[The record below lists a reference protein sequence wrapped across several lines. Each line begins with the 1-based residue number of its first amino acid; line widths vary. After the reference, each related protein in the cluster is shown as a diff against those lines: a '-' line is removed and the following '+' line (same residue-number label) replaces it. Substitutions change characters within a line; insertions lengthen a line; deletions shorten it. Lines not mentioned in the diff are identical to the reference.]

1 MRNIKKVILFLFL
14 FSIFS
19 NSLYSQGNASD
30 NFAISTNK
38 VYQSGVRILG
48 ESTIDKVKEY
58 MAESVVNDKNQ
69 VYSVGTGFIISID
82 GLIATAYHVVAP
94 ITKEIIVEHIINNQ
108 LKQYIGTIVNYEKHA
123 DVALIK
129 IDVNN
134 LPFVNLFDPIN
145 LSVER
150 EIGFIGFPLLSPF
163 SMVNKGIISAKA
175 DMPLLK
181 NLENRHILILN
192 AFINHGNSGGPLYLS
207 ENGSVIGLINAR
219 KTTDVENLMI
229 KLPPNYSP
237 IMSIGGVDPIT
248 LSVETY
254 NKNLELIGDV
264 TQLGIGY
271 SASAEYI
278 IKLREDY
285 LKK

>member
-1 MRNIKKVILFLFL
+1 MRKVKKSIFFLFLFL
-14 FSIFS
+14 ALS
-19 NSLYSQGNASD
+19 NSIYSQSNVSD
-30 NFAISTNK
+30 YFAISTNQ
-38 VYQSGVRILG
+38 VYQSVVRIIG
-48 ESTIDKVKEY
+48 ESTVEKVKEY
-58 MAESVVNDKNQ
+58 MAESVVNDKQQ
-69 VYSVGTGFIISID
+69 VYSVGTGFFISKD

-94 ITKEIIVEHIINNQ
+94 ITKEIIVEHLVNNQ
-108 LKQYIGTIVNYEKHA
+108 LKQYVGTIVNYEKHA
-123 DVALIK
+123 DVAIIK
-129 IDVNN
+129 VDADN
-134 LPFVNLFDPIN
+134 LPFVNLLDPLN
-145 LSVER
+145 LPLGK

-207 ENGSVIGLINAR
+207 ENGVVIGLINAR
-219 KTTDVENLMI
+219 KTTDIKNLMI
-229 KLPPNYSP
+229 KLPPDYSP

-278 IKLREDY
+278 IKLKTEY
-285 LKK
+285 QKK